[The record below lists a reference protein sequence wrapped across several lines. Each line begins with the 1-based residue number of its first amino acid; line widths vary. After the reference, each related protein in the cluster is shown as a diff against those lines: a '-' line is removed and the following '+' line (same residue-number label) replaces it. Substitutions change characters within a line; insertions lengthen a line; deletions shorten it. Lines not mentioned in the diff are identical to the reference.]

1 MKSLILSELSFAV
14 FDFETTGLYPEE
26 GDEIIEMGAIVVD
39 KGLVTDLNFQTFI
52 NPQKPIPAASTRVH
66 GITDQDVASAPIIDK
81 MMDKFLDFIG
91 GHIWVAQNAKFDMGF
106 IVKKMRDLQRP
117 LRKNVVLD
125 TIGISKILFPY
136 ETSHNLDVIMA
147 RLGIV
152 KSGDRHRS
160 LDDARYTAQVLIE
173 FIKLL
178 EKQGIRSLPEIESAF
193 INVDALMKAEKP
205 KTRSLFG

>member
-39 KGLVTDLNFQTFI
+39 KGLVTELSFQTFI